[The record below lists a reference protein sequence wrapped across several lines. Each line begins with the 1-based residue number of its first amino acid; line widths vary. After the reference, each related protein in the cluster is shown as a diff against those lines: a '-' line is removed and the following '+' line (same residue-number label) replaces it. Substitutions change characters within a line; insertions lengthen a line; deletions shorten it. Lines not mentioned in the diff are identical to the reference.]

1 MQKFLYTRYTSKCDI
16 YPLTSLTFILLP
28 GHLLERRAQVRPC
41 SAWAS
46 PSMGSAHFPKDA
58 HGIRIVRLFASLLVN
73 GIFVK

>member
-16 YPLTSLTFILLP
+16 YYSRRSLLFCCQDIF
-28 GHLLERRAQVRPC
+28 LERRTQVRPC